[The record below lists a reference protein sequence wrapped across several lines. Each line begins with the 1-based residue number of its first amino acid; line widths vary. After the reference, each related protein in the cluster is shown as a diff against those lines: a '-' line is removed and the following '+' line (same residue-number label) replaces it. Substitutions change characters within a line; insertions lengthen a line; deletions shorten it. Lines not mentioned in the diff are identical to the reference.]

1 MEYNGEINQDL
12 LLNILDKVNYIS
24 YSMKIKNFLNYISS
38 IIYSSQDDIYNK
50 FNNISS
56 DTYFTDTEKE
66 EFLKSLLF
74 AGYNCANS
82 DIIEY
87 AKLKKNKS
95 KIKNLINEVLP
106 ILKMKIN
113 LNDTSMLVIDFYLIE
128 RGDYVR
134 SVASAETEPKEIK
147 LPFHFSMRLAPHNI
161 NINSSSIE
169 CSKFGDYDNSININN
184 RDNNYGIPHVTFECY
199 NEKSE
204 NPKKGGMLNSDFNK
218 DKRADVNIAPDL
230 NMFSGPMNYPT
241 NPAFQGMNY
250 PTNPAFQ
257 GMNYPMNPAFQGMNY
272 PMNPAFQG
280 MPQQMNPAFQRM
292 PPPTDPAFQ
301 EMPQQMNPAFQR
313 MPPQMNPAF
322 QRMPPPTDPAFQRMP
337 PQMNPAFQRM
347 PPPTD
352 PAFQE
357 MPPPQMNPSFQ
368 RMPPP
373 TDPAFQG
380 MPPQMNPAFQGMPPQ
395 MNPEFLRM
403 PPPTDPAFLR
413 MPPQTDPAFQGISSD
428 KDKDINVS
436 KDPIIENNRKKIGNI
451 GVIGDVGEK
460 NSIVS
465 SRDVEV
471 KGNIAKSRGNIG
483 VIGNIGE
490 KKSIVSSRD
499 VEVKGNIGKN
509 IGNIGVIGDIRDRR
523 DVEVRGNIGVE
534 DTELYKSDDK
544 REHKEINN
552 ICNDYRISHIS
563 RNNHAYLYVFETVP
577 YINFF
582 SYFINLL
589 SNKSYV
595 SNISDLINIEKTEDT
610 DDISCIQRNNG
621 SKALIEIYIN
631 MALNAVVKLL
641 TAYKNY
647 YDSTILKILKD
658 PINTKDKLV
667 RYINS
672 VESSTQREE
681 KGISI
686 FKNNAMK
693 FELQVLN
700 NLLCSIDADKDYKKY
715 LDLSVKLY
723 DEYFKKKVEYEESIL
738 NILTKT
744 NLTDINRAIQ
754 KTVYN
759 FGELIIK
766 YNMYVVN
773 AIKAYTSYT
782 HMNSI
787 GMEKYSNI
795 DSRVVN
801 IIEFNNI
808 INVVRVDFLDK
819 LLINYYLVLP
829 NNIIINEVLIK
840 NIYTAINNNNL
851 ELYLRDLIKIYTNK
865 GTNFNE
871 TYIYNIISNQIYL
884 YFNQL
889 AEIVINKNT
898 INEETYHSNLESL
911 KDKYALF
918 INIIIVDEKFQKV
931 YNYKKSYFI
940 KKYKKID
947 NDIEKYLSN
956 IFVKKEEPVRRKT
969 PVIKSKTK
977 SARGGMPPKKIKSI
991 DYRQHI
997 ISNLKIL
1004 ADYEKLNKEPFKT
1017 RAYNKVIESVETLE
1031 EPINNLEEFKK
1042 IKGVGDKIALKI
1054 KELIETGKITAVE
1067 EALKDPRFSLQ
1078 KQLGKLYGV
1087 GPVKIAELMNNI
1099 KSFDELYKNP
1109 DLLNDK
1115 QKIGLKYYKDMEM
1128 RIPIS
1133 EGKKHYKIIDK
1144 IFKLTNDKIEFELV
1158 GSYRRKNK
1166 DMGDIDILIKN
1177 SEDLILK
1184 KLIANLVES
1193 GYIIETLASGK
1204 SKFMGLCKL
1213 SPDLPAR
1220 RIDILIAEPSY
1231 YYFALLY
1238 FTGSYSFNIYMRK
1251 IALEKGYSLSE
1262 YGLKGKDNKIIDTS
1276 DIIKSEEDIFKF
1288 LNIPYVT
1295 PEKRNIV

>member
-1 MEYNGEINQDL
+1 MEYKGEINQDL

-250 PTNPAFQ
+250 P
-257 GMNYPMNPAFQGMNY
+257 MNPAFQG
-272 PMNPAFQG
+272 
-280 MPQQMNPAFQRM
+280 
-292 PPPTDPAFQ
+292 
-301 EMPQQMNPAFQR
+301 MPQQMNPAFQR

-322 QRMPPPTDPAFQRMP
+322 QRMPPPTDPAFQG
-337 PQMNPAFQRM
+337 
-347 PPPTD
+347 
-352 PAFQE
+352 

-552 ICNDYRISHIS
+552 LCNDYRISHIS

-808 INVVRVDFLDK
+808 INVARVDFLDK

-1262 YGLKGKDNKIIDTS
+1262 YGLKGKDNKIIDIS

>member
-1 MEYNGEINQDL
+1 MEYKGEINQDL

-257 GMNYPMNPAFQGMNY
+257 GMNYPMNPAFQGM
-272 PMNPAFQG
+272 
-280 MPQQMNPAFQRM
+280 
-292 PPPTDPAFQ
+292 
-301 EMPQQMNPAFQR
+301 PQQMNPAFQR

-322 QRMPPPTDPAFQRMP
+322 QRMPPPTDPAFQG
-337 PQMNPAFQRM
+337 
-347 PPPTD
+347 
-352 PAFQE
+352 

-552 ICNDYRISHIS
+552 LCNDYRISHIS